1 MLEVILGIV
10 IVDVKIYLPYLL
22 NLQELSLTTNVE
34 SHQMETAVPV
44 KRIKA
49 NNKSNEE
56 KDISLIVSYL
66 NDPIKGQ
73 NLRNG
78 FAQQFPGRQLIAAR
92 THDPSQKKKAG
103 SRSVHY
109 DFQIQ
114 LDDGSWWNIEHKGSQ
129 DYRKIST
136 DLPPWTGGVQF
147 FNGGL
152 EKYRIAYK
160 YAEQWYDSYIGTEL
174 LYNDYLDS
182 SPSISIPTKD
192 EWIYRDAKQQGNPK
206 TKFGLELK
214 RAVKKRGEKSLI
226 KLRDNFVPQFFE
238 SLTDQDIEEFKED
251 VFPILLSS
259 FEQKHA
265 WLQIAGDLSTGNYY
279 FKWTPSLSISNI
291 HNISFS
297 FKKDIDITIE
307 SDCEYPIRGILRWGK
322 GAGFSNLRL
331 DLK

>member
-1 MLEVILGIV
+1 
-10 IVDVKIYLPYLL
+10 
-22 NLQELSLTTNVE
+22 
-34 SHQMETAVPV
+34 
-44 KRIKA
+44 
-49 NNKSNEE
+49 
-56 KDISLIVSYL
+56 
-66 NDPIKGQ
+66 
-73 NLRNG
+73 
-78 FAQQFPGRQLIAAR
+78 
-92 THDPSQKKKAG
+92 
-103 SRSVHY
+103 
-109 DFQIQ
+109 
-114 LDDGSWWNIEHKGSQ
+114 
-129 DYRKIST
+129 
-136 DLPPWTGGVQF
+136 
-147 FNGGL
+147 
-152 EKYRIAYK
+152 
-160 YAEQWYDSYIGTEL
+160 
-174 LYNDYLDS
+174 
-182 SPSISIPTKD
+182 
-192 EWIYRDAKQQGNPK
+192 
-206 TKFGLELK
+206 LELK